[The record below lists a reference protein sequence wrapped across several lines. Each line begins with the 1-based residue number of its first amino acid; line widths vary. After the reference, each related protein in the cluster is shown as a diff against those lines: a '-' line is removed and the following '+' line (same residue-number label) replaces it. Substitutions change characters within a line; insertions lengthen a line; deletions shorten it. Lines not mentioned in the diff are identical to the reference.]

1 MLDVSATENTSNTWP
16 SWYGLFDLQ
25 ALRYLYGSKAFAV
38 EDSTYTI
45 ADGASS
51 ASVVILDDGG
61 IDLLDISGTS
71 VSGHIDLR
79 PGQFSSVGMNA
90 DGIAHF
96 ANVSNAPNTWIENL
110 VATPFDDYIVGNDV
124 NNTIWSMGGN
134 DIILGHGGLDTV
146 VLPGLRA
153 DWHIQRAADGV
164 TWNAEAKDSA
174 AGMVELHSIERLH
187 FSDAGVALDMHA
199 QSNPVRVAKVL
210 GVVFGP
216 EAAKNSQVIGIGLY
230 FMEQLNFSYEQFM
243 KLAIDFRL
251 GDLANDPASVAS
263 LLYSNVMGHTP
274 TASQAKPFVDMVT
287 SGQTSVAGLGV
298 MVAEI
303 GQNGDNIGLVGLAE
317 IGLDFA
323 L

>member
-1 MLDVSATENTSNTWP
+1 
-16 SWYGLFDLQ
+16 
-25 ALRYLYGSKAFAV
+25 
-38 EDSTYTI
+38 
-45 ADGASS
+45 
-51 ASVVILDDGG
+51 
-61 IDLLDISGTS
+61 
-71 VSGHIDLR
+71 
-79 PGQFSSVGMNA
+79 
-90 DGIAHF
+90 
-96 ANVSNAPNTWIENL
+96 
-110 VATPFDDYIVGNDV
+110 
-124 NNTIWSMGGN
+124 
-134 DIILGHGGLDTV
+134 
-146 VLPGLRA
+146 
-153 DWHIQRAADGV
+153 
-164 TWNAEAKDSA
+164 
-174 AGMVELHSIERLH
+174 LH

-199 QSNPVRVAKVL
+199 QSNPARVAKVL

-263 LLYSNVMGHTP
+263 LLYGNVMGHTP
-274 TASQAKPFVDMVT
+274 TVSQTKPFVDMVT

-303 GQNGDNIGLVGLAE
+303 GQNADNIGLVGLAE